1 MAEPAQQRSEVAP
14 AAAALQLRS
23 DGYVIL
29 RDLFSRDAV
38 RDLNEALQP
47 WFDVTPRG
55 RGDFEGTATQRVYN
69 LLAKIPA
76 VHPLVTNPVVL
87 ELVRERLG
95 PGVQLSIAQAVRILP
110 GESEQALHTDDLPF
124 PIPKPH
130 QPVVVNAMWAVTEFT
145 RANGATRLVP
155 GSQASP
161 EVPAESGCVFAEME
175 PGSVLVWDGSV
186 FHGGGAN
193 SSGGDRVGVTVN
205 YNASWLRQQEN
216 QYLSIPRAVLDGMSD
231 ELKRLIGYEL
241 FGVLGVVDGRHPLK
255 SL

>member
-1 MAEPAQQRSEVAP
+1 MRTASDQRASGPSSDDGARL
-14 AAAALQLRS
+14 AN

-29 RDLFSRDAV
+29 PDAIDADAV
-38 RDLNEALQP
+38 RAIDDELRP
-47 WFDVTPRG
+47 WFETTPRG

-69 LLAKIPA
+69 LIEKVRA
-76 VHPLVTNPVVL
+76 VWPLVMHARVC

-95 PGVQLSIAQAVRILP
+95 GSMQLSITQAVRIHP
-110 GESEQALHTDDLPF
+110 GETEQQLHTDDLPF

-130 QPVVVNAMWAVTEFT
+130 QPVVVNAMWAITEFT

-155 GSQASP
+155 GSHTSP
-161 EVPAESGCVFAEME
+161 EFPPESACVWAEME

-193 SSGGDRVGVTVN
+193 TSDGDRVGVTVN
-205 YNASWLRQQEN
+205 YNAPWLRQQEN
-216 QYLSIPRAVLDGMSD
+216 QYLAVRRETVMDLPE
-231 ELKRLIGYEL
+231 ELRRLIGYEL
-241 FGVLGVVDGRHPLK
+241 FGVLGVVDGVHPLK